1 MLTPEPIQ
9 LTFAAEMVATCG
21 GETRNPQITIPR
33 AAKAFAGRLLVCYV
47 ISIFG
52 VTLTCPSDAPEL
64 VSGGAGAGSSPF
76 VIGIM
81 TAGIKVLDHIV
92 NSIILCSA
100 WSAGN
105 VYMYLGSRSIYSLA
119 VAGNAPKIFA
129 RTNRWK
135 VPVWGVTSTAAV
147 TLLAYLNVS
156 SSSGV
161 VFNWL
166 VNLIN
171 MAAFFSW
178 ILVSWAYLRF
188 RRALEVQRVDR
199 STFSYVSVCGKPKA
213 YFCIGFSIIFGL
225 LNGFNVFFPGQ
236 WSVSDFL
243 TAYLGTVL
251 FVVLYVGHKLVVGKK
266 EPWVIPV
273 EEIDLRYIPAHGAAV
288 TPAPDGDVEHAGG
301 WKSHLKFMRSDRK
314 FG

>member
-1 MLTPEPIQ
+1 
-9 LTFAAEMVATCG
+9 MVATCA
-21 GETRNPQITIPR
+21 GETRNPQSTIPK
-33 AAKAFAGRLLVCYV
+33 AAKAFTGRLIVCYV
-47 ISIFG
+47 VSILG
-52 VTLTCPSDAPEL
+52 VTVTCPSNAPEL

-76 VIGIM
+76 VIGIK

-105 VYMYLGSRSIYSLA
+105 VYVYLGSRSIYSLA

-129 RTNRWK
+129 KTNRWN
-135 VPVWGVTSTAAV
+135 VPIWSVTSCAV
-147 TLLAYLNVS
+147 VALLAYLNVS

-166 VNLIN
+166 VNMIN

-178 ILVSWAYLRF
+178 SLVSCAYLRF
-188 RRALEVQRVDR
+188 RKALDAQGVDR
-199 STFSYVSVCGKPKA
+199 ATLSYLSVCGKPGA
-213 YFCIGFSIIFGL
+213 YFCITFSIIVGL

-243 TAYLGTVL
+243 TAYIGTVL
-251 FVVLYVGHKLVVGKK
+251 FVILYVGHKFTVGRK
-266 EPWVIPV
+266 EPWVIPLD
-273 EEIDLRYIPAHGAAV
+273 EIDLVY
-288 TPAPDGDVEHAGG
+288 TPAGPITMTSASAGDLESTPS
-301 WKSHLKFMRSDRK
+301 WKCL
-314 FG
+314 

>member
-1 MLTPEPIQ
+1 
-9 LTFAAEMVATCG
+9 MVATCG
-21 GETRNPQITIPR
+21 GETANPRATIP
-33 AAKAFAGRLLVCYV
+33 KAGMAFTWRLIVCYV
-47 ISIFG
+47 LSIFF
-52 VTLTCPSDAPEL
+52 VTITCPSDAPEL
-64 VSGGAGAGSSPF
+64 TSGGAGAGSSPF
-76 VIGIM
+76 VIGIK

-119 VAGNAPKIFA
+119 VAGNAPRIFA
-129 RTNRWK
+129 KTNRWK
-135 VPVWGVTSTAAV
+135 VPIWGVTSTALV

-178 ILVSWAYLRF
+178 ILISSAYVRF
-188 RRALEVQRVDR
+188 RKALDFHGVDR
-199 STFSYVSVCGKPKA
+199 STLAYRSNCGKPGA
-213 YFCIGFSIIFGL
+213 YFCIIFSVIFGL

-251 FVVLYVGHKLVVGKK
+251 FVVLYVGHKFTVAKK

-273 EEIDLRYIPAHGAAV
+273 EEIDLTYTPAEGAAPMQA
-288 TPAPDGDVEHAGG
+288 PADHIENAGV
-301 WKSHLKFMRSDRK
+301 WKTSC
-314 FG
+314 